1 MNRRGAMLAL
11 VALGVLGPRPAA
23 SQAPSK
29 SIGLL
34 SLFHNPMR
42 DEWTQTLGKLGW
54 VEGKNVRIEYAIAE
68 GQADRLAELAASLI
82 RKKVDVIYA
91 GGPDAAVEAARATK
105 TIPVIF
111 FGPAYPVEQGLV
123 ETLARPGGN
132 VTGVAWNSAY
142 LKQLEFVR
150 QVAPRARRVAHFR
163 MPTAMRTVNGK
174 AFEGLFPQIES
185 TAKGMGLEMRSFLV
199 TKQEDFEQA
208 FKDIKAWQAQ
218 ALVTY
223 ATPPTVLARQRIVD
237 FTNTNRIPG
246 FFDWRGFVE
255 AGGLFSYGPL
265 VSEMYAQAAR
275 QLDRVLR
282 GAKPADLPVELPA
295 RYEFVINRKTATAL
309 DIRIPNELMLR
320 ADQVIE

>member
-1 MNRRGAMLAL
+1 MNRRDAMLAL
-11 VALGVLGPRPAA
+11 IALGALGPRPVA
-23 SQAPSK
+23 SQGTAK
-29 SIGLL
+29 SIGVLA
-34 SLFHNPMR
+34 LFRNPIR

-54 VEGKNVRIEYAIAE
+54 VEGKSVRIEHAIAE
-68 GQADRLAELAASLI
+68 GQADRLAELAADLV
-82 RKKVDVIYA
+82 RKKVDVIFA
-91 GGPDAAVEAARATK
+91 GGPDSAIEAARATK
-105 TIPVIF
+105 TIPVVF
-111 FGPAYPVEQGLV
+111 FGAAYPVEQGLV

-132 VTGVAWNSAY
+132 VTGVAWNSAVV
-142 LKQLEFVR
+142 KQLEFVR
-150 QVAPRARRVAHFR
+150 QVVPRARRVAHFWL
-163 MPTAMRTVNGK
+163 PTAIRTVNGK
-174 AFEGLFPQIES
+174 AFEGLYPQIES
-185 TAKGMGLEMRSFLV
+185 TAKGMGLEMKSFRV

-218 ALVTY
+218 ALITY
-223 ATPPTVLARQRIVD
+223 ATPPTVFARQRIVD
-237 FTNTNRIPG
+237 FANANRIPG

-265 VSEMYAQAAR
+265 VSEMNVQAAR

-282 GAKPADLPVELPA
+282 GARPADLPVELPA

>member
-1 MNRRGAMLAL
+1 MNRRDAMMALA
-11 VALGVLGPRPAA
+11 ALGALGPRLAA
-23 SQAPSK
+23 SQAPAK
-29 SIGLL
+29 TIGLL
-34 SLFHNPMR
+34 SLFRNPIR
-42 DEWTQTLGKLGW
+42 DEWTQTLAKLGW
-54 VEGKNVRIEYAIAE
+54 VDDKTVRIEYAIAE
-68 GQADRLAELAASLI
+68 AQADRLPGLAADLV

-105 TIPVIF
+105 AIPVVF
-111 FGPAYPVEQGLV
+111 FGAAYPVEQGLV

-142 LKQLEFVR
+142 VKQLEFVR
-150 QVAPRARRVAHFR
+150 QVAPRAKRVAHFR
-163 MPTAMRTVNGK
+163 MPTAVRTVNGK

-185 TAKGMGLEMRSFLV
+185 TAKRMGLEMKSFLV
-199 TKQEDFEQA
+199 TNQEDFEQA

-218 ALVTY
+218 ALITY
-223 ATPPTVLARQRIVD
+223 ATPPTVFARQRIVE
-237 FTNTNRIPG
+237 FANANRIPG

-265 VSEMYAQAAR
+265 VSEMNVQAAR

-282 GAKPADLPVELPA
+282 GARPADLPVELPA
-295 RYEFVINRKTATAL
+295 RYEFVINCKTAAAL
-309 DIRIPNELMLR
+309 GIRIPEELMLR

>member
-1 MNRRGAMLAL
+1 MNRRGAMLTL
-11 VALGVLGPRPAA
+11 VALGALGPRPVA
-23 SQAPSK
+23 SQGPAK

-34 SLFHNPMR
+34 SLFRSPTRN
-42 DEWTQTLGKLGW
+42 DWTQNMEKLGW
-54 VEGKNVRIEYAIAE
+54 VEGKSVRIEYAIAE
-68 GQADRLAELAASLI
+68 GQEDRLAELAAGLI
-82 RKKVDVIYA
+82 RKKVDVIFA

-105 TIPVIF
+105 TIPVVF

-142 LKQLEFVR
+142 VKQLEFVR
-150 QVAPRARRVAHFR
+150 QVAPRAKRVAHFR

-174 AFEGLFPQIES
+174 TFEGLFPQIES
-185 TAKGMGLEMRSFLV
+185 TAKGMGLEMKSFLV
-199 TKQEDFEQA
+199 TKPEDFEQA

-218 ALVTY
+218 ALITY
-223 ATPPTVLARQRIVD
+223 ATPPTVFARQRIVD
-237 FTNTNRIPG
+237 FTAANRIPG

-265 VSEMYAQAAR
+265 VSEMNAQAAR
-275 QLDRVLR
+275 QVDRILR
-282 GAKPADLPVELPA
+282 GTRPADLPVELPG